1 MHTVYSFEHRMW
13 IFKKPACLV
22 SQCSVPGHEAFQLN
36 LESLGA
42 GRLWGMSQHPSLTSG
57 AAEGTG
63 AGCV

>member
-42 GRLWGMSQHPSLTSG
+42 GRLWGMSQHEFDLW
-57 AAEGTG
+57 
-63 AGCV
+63 GC